1 MPSLR
6 RTATWLQF
14 SCASTQA
21 YMLLIFLI
29 TNNLYV
35 TKMWMVHQGAKPLL
49 ILTDSLVGF
58 GGDQDETQLPIT
70 GSQFLETDYMQNV
83 LLQNDAAEKAAKDA
97 NPPAQVPV
105 GF

>member
-1 MPSLR
+1 
-6 RTATWLQF
+6 
-14 SCASTQA
+14 
-21 YMLLIFLI
+21 MLLIFLI